1 MAERKRPMMSKKE
14 FENQGK
20 SPETE
25 ISELSEEE
33 KELVKGLIKEL
44 KDKIGNEAPPKLS
57 KDLATNPAFFKAVIK
72 ETAKKITEALP
83 EFKKFYHILFMEK
96 DEVSAADESKKN
108 KIVES
113 FGLLTIMNYVSQEF
127 SKQSISIG
135 VLTSQE
141 EDTIIEFIKICYKL
155 KRIFEDSSILSKNSC
170 GYGIVV
176 SKDSEHM
183 KLLLETTEKF
193 SKLAVPESKRLTI
206 SEKPKD
212 LKPSEDELNETR
224 KSLGIPL
231 KSASQ
236 EKGAAPSWFTKP
248 VDNSENT
255 KQRPPLSREEFWGV
269 QEKDTSATS
278 AQKQPGRQ
286 QTIIPGYKSV
296 GNDELPDTIQRKS
309 AEEFKEFLTSQ
320 MSKKNEALNESIKD
334 FIYIINRKADKEKI
348 LEYRMI
354 FGVASGEMKEYYEI
368 NVQRGNV
375 NNLLE
380 IIKTFERELPDFKL
394 TPYIQDIHKGEVSKP
409 YSLRQHYQD
418 EDKTNDQIIDSL
430 GLNLPIAP
438 IKTES
443 KSKDENP
450 VLTHEPNNHNGESET
465 EEEKKN
471 KENAE
476 KMKQYLISSAKRKKV
491 DEGEI
496 SGFISFIETKLQK
509 QPDTVEYRLSLNPEG
524 TESTAP
530 LAISLFVKRD
540 DRITGAKVE
549 YINALL
555 NDILLYEKKE
565 KEIHPEAKTNPNIIN
580 PTKEEHPAKTDAER
594 VLECLNDYAIRIRW
608 SRHCLNDLIDIIK
621 AYSTEK
627 KNATEILL
635 TLDSAI
641 AGGDYSVHL
650 FIEPSKEQKIEE
662 QLKRLNNLMDGFLT
676 IKRITNPELM
686 TESSPSD
693 TTEEAEYSKKST
705 ANRKPSDERWDDP
718 PAFGI
723 GKENADDSEPVETT
737 TGPAEDIVAPAA
749 KDTGH
754 TYMAEST
761 APWDG
766 FALPEATPIPA
777 DPEGSPVYSGG
788 TKFGTI
794 SQTDVDRMKNI
805 NSIYEEIIWR
815 ILALGEEE
823 ITPEVVERVLSASE
837 DLGIKYISGM
847 NTYVIEYDQ
856 EGEKTFRSISYKG
869 ILYQLQKHLDSG
881 AETTR
886 LNLKGVQTINYAA
899 AVAYV
904 ASSAISLNGGRFFIA
919 AQLIEQIRKKGLK
932 TVLKVNQEHDGV
944 ILKTQMELAF
954 TSDRSMADLVL
965 GFDKELVSAVFSIYL
980 PNGQEISIEI
990 NPAGGERIQ
999 L

>member
-1 MAERKRPMMSKKE
+1 
-14 FENQGK
+14 
-20 SPETE
+20 
-25 ISELSEEE
+25 
-33 KELVKGLIKEL
+33 
-44 KDKIGNEAPPKLS
+44 
-57 KDLATNPAFFKAVIK
+57 
-72 ETAKKITEALP
+72 
-83 EFKKFYHILFMEK
+83 MEK
-96 DEVSAADESKKN
+96 DEVLDAAESKIN
-108 KIVES
+108 KIIKS
-113 FGLLTIMNYVSQEF
+113 LGLLAIMYYVSQGF
-127 SKQSISIG
+127 SKQSLSLG

-155 KRIFEDSSILSKNSC
+155 KKIFEDSSILSKKSF

-176 SKDSEHM
+176 SKDSEYM

-212 LKPSEDELNETR
+212 LKPSEDELNEAR

-248 VDNSENT
+248 VDNSEKNT
-255 KQRPPLSREEFWGV
+255 KQRPPLSREEFMGV
-269 QEKDTSATS
+269 QEKDTPVTS
-278 AQKQPGRQ
+278 AQEQPGRQ

-296 GNDELPDTIQRKS
+296 GNDELPDTIQCKS

-320 MSKKNEALNESIKD
+320 MSKKNEALNESITD
-334 FIYIINRKADKEKI
+334 FIYIISRKADKEKT

-354 FGVASGEMKEYYEI
+354 FKVAKGEMKEYYEI

-380 IIKTFERELPDFKL
+380 IIKTFERELPDFKF
-394 TPYIQDIHKGEVSKP
+394 TPYIQEIHKGEVSKP

-430 GLNLPIAP
+430 GLNHPIAP
-438 IKTES
+438 TKTES
-443 KSKDENP
+443 KPKDEKT

-476 KMKQYLISSAKRKKV
+476 KMNQYLISSAKRKKV

-565 KEIHPEAKTNPNIIN
+565 KEIHPEAKTSPNIIN

-608 SRHCLNDLIDIIK
+608 SRQCRNDLIDIIK

-635 TLDSAI
+635 TLDSDI

-662 QLKRLNNLMDGFLT
+662 QLQRLNNLMGGFLT

-686 TESSPSD
+686 TESSSSD
-693 TTEEAEYSKKST
+693 TKEEAEYKET
-705 ANRKPSDERWDDP
+705 GRARRNPSDERWDDP

-794 SQTDVDRMKNI
+794 TQTDVDRMKNI

-823 ITPEVVERVLSASE
+823 ITPEVVEKVLSASE

-944 ILKTQMELAF
+944 ILKTQMEISF
-954 TSDRSMADLVL
+954 TSDRSMSDLGL
-965 GFDKELVSAVFSIYL
+965 SFGEGLVSIEFSIYL
-980 PNGQEISIEI
+980 PNGQEIPIEI

>member
-1 MAERKRPMMSKKE
+1 MAERKHPMMSKEE

-44 KDKIGNEAPPKLS
+44 IDKIGNEAPPKLS

-236 EKGAAPSWFTKP
+236 EKGSAPSWFTKP
-248 VDNSENT
+248 ADNT
-255 KQRPPLSREEFWGV
+255 KQRPLLSREAFMGV
-269 QEKDTSATS
+269 QEKDTPVTS
-278 AQKQPGRQ
+278 AQEQPGRQ
-286 QTIIPGYKSV
+286 QTILPGYKSV

-320 MSKKNEALNESIKD
+320 MSKKNEALNESITD
-334 FIYIINRKADKEKI
+334 FIYIISRKADKEKT

-354 FGVASGEMKEYYEI
+354 FEVARGEMKEYYEI

-380 IIKTFERELPDFKL
+380 IIKTFERELPDFKF
-394 TPYIQDIHKGEVSKP
+394 TPYIQEIHKGEVSKP
-409 YSLRQHYQD
+409 YSLDQHYQD
-418 EDKTNDQIIDSL
+418 ENKTNDQIIDSL
-430 GLNLPIAP
+430 GLNHPIAP
-438 IKTES
+438 TKTEP
-443 KSKDENP
+443 KPKDEKP
-450 VLTHEPNNHNGESET
+450 VLAHEPNNHNGASET

-608 SRHCLNDLIDIIK
+608 SRQCRNDLIDIIT

-635 TLDSAI
+635 TLDSDI

-662 QLKRLNNLMDGFLT
+662 QLQRLNNLMGGFLT

-686 TESSPSD
+686 TESSSSD
-693 TTEEAEYSKKST
+693 TTEEAEYKET
-705 ANRKPSDERWDDP
+705 GRARREPSDERWDDP

-749 KDTGH
+749 KDTGY

-761 APWDG
+761 APRDG
-766 FALPEATPIPA
+766 FALPEATPIHA
-777 DPEGSPVYSGG
+777 YPEGSPVYSGG

-794 SQTDVDRMKNI
+794 TQTDVDRMKNI

-823 ITPEVVERVLSASE
+823 ITPEVVEKVLSASE

-944 ILKTQMELAF
+944 ILKTQMEISF
-954 TSDRSMADLVL
+954 TSDRSMSDLEL
-965 GFDKELVSAVFSIYL
+965 GFGKELVSAEFSIYL
-980 PNGQEISIEI
+980 PNGEEIPIKI

>member
-1 MAERKRPMMSKKE
+1 M
-14 FENQGK
+14 
-20 SPETE
+20 
-25 ISELSEEE
+25 
-33 KELVKGLIKEL
+33 
-44 KDKIGNEAPPKLS
+44 
-57 KDLATNPAFFKAVIK
+57 
-72 ETAKKITEALP
+72 
-83 EFKKFYHILFMEK
+83 Y
-96 DEVSAADESKKN
+96 
-108 KIVES
+108 
-113 FGLLTIMNYVSQEF
+113 YVSQGF
-127 SKQSISIG
+127 SKQSLSLG

-155 KRIFEDSSILSKNSC
+155 KKIFEDSSILSKKSF

-176 SKDSEHM
+176 SKDSEYM

-212 LKPSEDELNETR
+212 LKPSEDELNEAR

-255 KQRPPLSREEFWGV
+255 KQRPLLSREAFMGV

-278 AQKQPGRQ
+278 AQGQPE
-286 QTIIPGYKSV
+286 TIIPGYKSV
-296 GNDELPDTIQRKS
+296 GNDELPDTIQCKS

-320 MSKKNEALNESIKD
+320 MSKKNEALNESITD
-334 FIYIINRKADKEKI
+334 FIYIISRKADKEKT

-354 FGVASGEMKEYYEI
+354 FEVARGEMKEYYEI

-380 IIKTFERELPDFKL
+380 IIKTFERELPDFKF
-394 TPYIQDIHKGEVSKP
+394 TPYIQEIHKGEVSKP
-409 YSLRQHYQD
+409 YSLDQHYQD
-418 EDKTNDQIIDSL
+418 ENKTNDQIIDSL
-430 GLNLPIAP
+430 GLNHPIAP
-438 IKTES
+438 TKTEP
-443 KSKDENP
+443 KPKDENP
-450 VLTHEPNNHNGESET
+450 VLTHEPNNHNGASET

-476 KMKQYLISSAKRKKV
+476 KMNQYLIRSAKRKKV

-524 TESTAP
+524 TESTDP

-608 SRHCLNDLIDIIK
+608 SRQCRNDLIDIIK

-635 TLDSAI
+635 TLDSDI

-662 QLKRLNNLMDGFLT
+662 QLQRLNNLMGGFLT

-686 TESSPSD
+686 TESSSSD
-693 TTEEAEYSKKST
+693 TTEEAEYKET
-705 ANRKPSDERWDDP
+705 GRARREPSDERWDDP

-749 KDTGH
+749 KDTGY

-761 APWDG
+761 APRDG
-766 FALPEATPIPA
+766 FALSEATPIPA

-823 ITPEVVERVLSASE
+823 ITPEVVEKVLSASE

-944 ILKTQMELAF
+944 ILKTQTEISF
-954 TSDRSMADLVL
+954 TSDRSMSDLEL
-965 GFDKELVSAVFSIYL
+965 GFGKELVSAEFSIYL
-980 PNGQEISIEI
+980 PNGQEIPIEI